1 MEITGMIV
9 ADKAQRRFL
18 AEALPNA
25 PVVDDGRSPEAL
37 AQRRRQRLRQSTA
50 RTLRRAADRL
60 ETKPRWAIN

>member
-1 MEITGMIV
+1 MEITGMII

-25 PVVDDGRSPEAL
+25 PVVDGGRSPDAR
-37 AQRRRQRLRQSTA
+37 AKRRRLRQSMA

-60 ETKPRWAIN
+60 EANPRWATN